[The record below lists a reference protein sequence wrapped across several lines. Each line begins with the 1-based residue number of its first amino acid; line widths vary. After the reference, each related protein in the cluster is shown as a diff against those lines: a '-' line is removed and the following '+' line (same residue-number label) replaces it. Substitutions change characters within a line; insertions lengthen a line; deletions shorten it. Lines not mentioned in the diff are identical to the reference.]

1 MSEILLPIL
10 WLAAAGL
17 VCGLALAI
25 CARYFSVKED
35 PRVERILSILPGANC
50 GGCGFP
56 GCGGMADALV
66 KGADAGSLDGQGY
79 DHRTLGDGR
88 SYIREAFPYIS

>member
-35 PRVERILSILPGANC
+35 PRVERVTVCVKKSGCVPG
-50 GGCGFP
+50 
-56 GCGGMADALV
+56 L
-66 KGADAGSLDGQGY
+66 GSAEVRITRD
-79 DHRTLGDGR
+79 
-88 SYIREAFPYIS
+88 